1 MLKPQPAVDR
11 EAKILIVDDE
21 VGNLKVLTRLLAQTG
36 YQNISTADNGNR
48 AVELYQ
54 SLQPDLV
61 VLDLKMPRM
70 SGFDV
75 LDSLSKVEEDYLP
88 VLVLTGQKDDKTRLK
103 ALHAGAKDFISK
115 PFDVAEIVARIN
127 NIVEVRLLHVA
138 SRNENRGLEQRVEA
152 ATREVRQSRMDVI
165 HRLSRA
171 AEYRDNETGMHVIR
185 MSKYSEA
192 LARALGM
199 THREC
204 KLIYHASPMH
214 DVGKIG
220 IPDSILLKPGKL
232 TKEEWK
238 IMKTHSEI
246 GARILS
252 GSDSELMQ
260 KAEVIARN
268 HHENWQGTGYP
279 NRIKGED
286 IPLEARIVTLC
297 DVFDALT
304 SERPYKKAWLVTRAV
319 RELKNKSGVLF
330 DPKLVQVFESILPK
344 IIDISQKFS
353 DKGGE
358 SVWLESVSQLL
369 EAEAS

>member
-1 MLKPQPAVDR
+1 MLNTQPCVNQ

-21 VGNLKVLTRLLAQTG
+21 VGNLKVLSRLLAKTG
-36 YQNISTADNGNR
+36 YQNINTADNGNR
-48 AVELYQ
+48 AVELYRH
-54 SLQPDLV
+54 LQPDLV

-70 SGFDV
+70 SGFEV
-75 LDSLSKVEEDYLP
+75 LDSLSKVEDDYLP
-88 VLVLTGQKDDKTRLK
+88 VLVLTGQMDYDTRLK
-103 ALHAGAKDFISK
+103 ALNAGAKDFISK

-127 NIVEVRLLHVA
+127 NILEVRLLHVA
-138 SRNENRGLEQRVEA
+138 SRNENRGLEQMVQAR
-152 ATREVRQSRMDVI
+152 TREVQQSRMDVI

-185 MSKYSEA
+185 MSKYSER
-192 LARALGM
+192 LARALGLSN
-199 THREC
+199 REC
-204 KLIYHASPMH
+204 ELIYHASPMH

-232 TKEEWK
+232 TAEEWK
-238 IMKTHSEI
+238 IMKTHAEI

-260 KAEVIARN
+260 KAEMIAGN

-279 NRIKGED
+279 NRLKGED
-286 IPLEARIVTLC
+286 IPLAARIVTIC

-304 SERPYKKAWLVTRAV
+304 SERPYKKAWLVTRAI
-319 RELKNKSGVLF
+319 REIKDKAGILF
-330 DPKLVQVFESILPK
+330 DPKLVEVFDSILPEV
-344 IIDISQKFS
+344 IDISQKFS
-353 DKGGE
+353 DSQGE
-358 SVWLESVSQLL
+358 AVWLQSVSQML